1 MRISPILAVAVIVQ
15 GLVPVMAQTSSA
27 SEAKNLIRNGGFESS
42 FRRKDLWDGVDK
54 SGYLS
59 GERGA
64 VPVLTTSGS
73 ISDSSMPISVTLADM
88 NNDGK
93 IDIVTMDVLG
103 YLRIFF
109 NSGTPTE
116 PKFTI
121 GELAGVFLTRTAS
134 NDPILG
140 GASGS
145 AEQARLA
152 PRIYATD
159 LIQSGKK
166 DLILGNYIGEV
177 LFVPNSGTVM
187 RPEFKQP
194 QDISK
199 MEIPTTEKSENR
211 WGNVFAPVTWDW
223 DGDGREDLLL
233 GEGSYSANN
242 IHLLINQGSGAKPKF
257 DENNRSVLAF
267 GDGLEQLTPA
277 VVDYN
282 GDGQPDLLVAERSG
296 RIAVYLNKGEKIER
310 GKKAPEL
317 PFTSFVSKDGSSSPL
332 NFRGIATVATGDL
345 NGDGLFD
352 IVVGKTNGRIAL
364 VLNTGTKTEP
374 KFGSD
379 VELKGN
385 VGTDP
390 MAVPSG
396 WDVDYGIKRG
406 NYYGF
411 ISVVSAEEDQGAQPA
426 EGKAVVKAGY
436 LPSPN
441 KIMAPPTTYSGALG
455 NFTLPKGVN
464 FESTGEA
471 IYRNAPANFF
481 SMRQLGRFRLKT
493 NTKYRLSF
501 KVKGDLRDGRAVIGW
516 TGYKKLSAER
526 VEQGDRG
533 SVVRRSNEAREE
545 GFEEISV
552 SAAPQWSE
560 KTKDFMVK
568 FRDKDLKDL
577 TVATT
582 AVLEIT
588 FTVPPG
594 KMVYFDDFQIVEVP

>member
-1 MRISPILAVAVIVQ
+1 MQISPILAVAVIVQ
-15 GLVPVMAQTSSA
+15 GLVPVMAQTKPDTA
-27 SEAKNLIRNGGFESS
+27 AKNLIRNGGFESS

-54 SGYLS
+54 TGYLS
-59 GERGA
+59 GDRGA

-93 IDIVTMDVLG
+93 MDIVTMDVLG

-121 GELAGVFLTRTAS
+121 GELGGVFLTRTAA
-134 NDPILG
+134 NDPILA
-140 GASGS
+140 GASGA
-145 AEQARLA
+145 AEQARMA

-159 LIQSGKK
+159 LAKSGKK

-177 LFVPNSGTVM
+177 LFVPNAGSAM
-187 RPEFKQP
+187 RPDFKQP
-194 QDISK
+194 PDISK
-199 MEIPTTEKSENR
+199 LEIPTTAKSGTR
-211 WGNVFAPVTWDW
+211 WGNVFSPVTWDW

-242 IHLLINQGSGAKPKF
+242 IHLLLNQGGGSKPKF

-267 GDGLEQLTPA
+267 GDGLEQLSPA

-296 RIAVYLNKGEKIER
+296 KIAVYLNKGEKIER
-310 GKKAPEL
+310 GKAPAEL

-332 NFRGIATVATGDL
+332 SFRGIATVATGDM

-352 IVVGKTNGRIAL
+352 IVVGKTNGRIAM

-379 VELKGN
+379 TELKGN
-385 VGTDP
+385 EGTAP

-396 WDVDYGIKRG
+396 WDVDYGLKRG

-411 ISVVSAEEDQGAQPA
+411 ISVVSAEEDAAAQPA
-426 EGKAVVKAGY
+426 EGKAALKAGY
-436 LPSPN
+436 MPSPN
-441 KIMAPPTTYSGALG
+441 TVMAPPSAYTGPLG
-455 NFTLPKGVN
+455 NFSTTGVN
-464 FESTGEA
+464 FSGAGES
-471 IYRNAPANFF
+471 IYRDAPANFF

-493 NTKYRLSF
+493 DTKYRLSF
-501 KVKGDLRDGRAVIGW
+501 KVKGDLRDGRGVIGW
-516 TGYKKLSAER
+516 TGYKQLSPDRIEG
-526 VEQGDRG
+526 GDRG
-533 SVVRRSNEAREE
+533 SAVRRTNDAREE
-545 GFEEISV
+545 VLEEFKISGG
-552 SAAPQWSE
+552 AQWAE
-560 KTKDFMVK
+560 KSQDFTVK
-568 FRDKDLKDL
+568 FSNKDLKDL
-577 TVATT
+577 TAATT
-582 AVLEIT
+582 ALLEIT
-588 FTVPPG
+588 FSVSPG
-594 KMVYFDDFQIVEVP
+594 KVVYFDDFQIVEVP